1 MNASISF
8 ASDRRLQTVAA
19 EAGYYEL
26 PPALQEGL
34 KDLLV
39 GAIEVMRKHL
49 DDPERGDS
57 RWRKQTNEVHMR
69 HAQAHSMQALCA
81 SYGNETLVSFLRDDD
96 GLEHWKH
103 AAARF
108 ALACCVR
115 RLVAETALKD
125 GGPNGST

>member
-1 MNASISF
+1 MNAPIAF

-19 EAGYYEL
+19 EAGFYEL
-26 PPALQEGL
+26 PEALQDGL

-57 RWRKQTNEVHMR
+57 VWRKQSIKFHLEYAYNHALSSLCAHEGNEVVLR
-69 HAQAHSMQALCA
+69 
-81 SYGNETLVSFLRDDD
+81 SFLCDDD
-96 GLEHWKH
+96 GLEHLSH

-108 ALACCVR
+108 ALVHCVR
-115 RLVAETALKD
+115 RLVAEESE
-125 GGPNGST
+125 GSK

>member
-1 MNASISF
+1 MNAPIEF
-8 ASDRRLQTVAA
+8 ASDRRLQSVAA
-19 EAGYYEL
+19 EAGFYEL
-26 PPALQEGL
+26 PEALQEGL

-57 RWRKQTNEVHMR
+57 GWRKQSIEVHMR
-69 HAQAHSMQALCA
+69 HAQAHSMDALCA
-81 SYGNETLVSFLRDDD
+81 SFGNKTLRMFLCDDD

-103 AAARF
+103 AASRF

-115 RLVAETALKD
+115 RLVAEESEESK
-125 GGPNGST
+125 